1 MGKLNRKAF
10 KRIADKDFATIA
22 QWDKQLHA
30 LIHAHYLVN
39 VGRAAV
45 EWLAQWW
52 NGYAGEAVHVN
63 VNCSNCIAEFLERV
77 GKAYFQEKELR
88 AAEAEAAAAAAAAKA
103 AEEAAAAAPG
113 PAEGEK
119 AQQQAK
125 KQQAQ
130 QQKKKKGGLGLW

>member
-1 MGKLNRKAF
+1 MNRKAF

-88 AAEAEAAAAAAAAKA
+88 AAEAAAAAAAAKA
-103 AEEAAAAAPG
+103 AEEAAAGTAPG

-119 AQQQAK
+119 AQQAK
-125 KQQAQ
+125 KQQKQQAQ